1 MTPRRDVPSDRQT
14 GQPIDQP
21 GGGHVPVM
29 LAEVLDALQPA
40 DGGIYLDA
48 TFGLGGYAHGV
59 LEAADCIVWGL
70 DRDPHAIARG
80 QAMAEAEAGRLRLA
94 EGRFGELDR
103 LLDARGATPVD
114 GIAFDLGVSSPQL
127 DVAERGFSFRFD
139 GPLDM
144 RMGSDGPTAANV
156 VNQLPEA
163 DLARV
168 IRDYGEEKKAR
179 RVARAIAQARAES
192 PIQRTGE
199 LAEIVR
205 RAVGFSKTRAKAHEI
220 DPATRT
226 FQAIRIYVNDE
237 LGELE
242 RGLAAAER
250 ALKPGG
256 RLAVVSFHSLEDRA
270 VKQFLRTRS
279 GDLPR
284 ASRHSP
290 DPDPAE
296 RLPEPSFRVLFR
308 QAKKPGADEAE
319 RNPRARSARLRA
331 AERTAAPAWTDIE
344 GGRA

>member
-1 MTPRRDVPSDRQT
+1 MARAPADSHLTPQAT
-14 GQPIDQP
+14 QP
-21 GGGHVPVM
+21 GGHVPVM

-48 TFGLGGYAHGV
+48 TFGLGGYAKGI
-59 LEAADCIVWGL
+59 LDSAACTVWGL
-70 DRDPHAIARG
+70 DRDPQAIARG
-80 QAMAEAEAGRLRLA
+80 QAMTEAEDGRLHLA
-94 EGRFGELDR
+94 EGRFGALDR
-103 LLDARGATPVD
+103 VLEERGVAPVD

-144 RMGSDGPTAANV
+144 RMGSDGPTAADV
-156 VNQLPEA
+156 VNELAEG
-163 DLARV
+163 DLARIV
-168 IRDYGEEKKAR
+168 RDYGEEKKAR
-179 RVARAIAQARAES
+179 RVARAITQARGDK

-205 RAVGFSKTRAKAHEI
+205 GAVGHARGKAKAHEI

-279 GDLPR
+279 GDVPR

-290 DPDPAE
+290 DPDPAD
-296 RLPEPSFRVLFR
+296 RLPEPTFRVLFR
-308 QAKKPGADEAE
+308 QAKKPRADEAE
-319 RNPRARSARLRA
+319 TNPRARSARLRA
-331 AERTAAPAWTDIE
+331 AERTAAPAWANFE
-344 GGRA
+344 EGRA